1 MEKLNYY
8 HREPRPSYR
17 PGLLDRRWQDPLVAA
32 VAVAWALLVL
42 VGLIARFADGDL
54 PSDSRGKSERAAGE
68 LYRAAKAQR
77 QMFDVMLLAGGAA
90 CCAIAAG
97 LVHRV
102 RSGLRGW
109 TAGSAALVT
118 TCAIVGLL
126 GLLWSAAQ
134 LSRAL

>member
-1 MEKLNYY
+1 MAADMEKLNYY

-17 PGLLDRRWQDPLVAA
+17 PGLRDRWHRWQDLLVAA

-42 VGLIARFADGDL
+42 MGLVARFADGDA
-54 PSDSRGKSERAAGE
+54 PPDTSDV
-68 LYRAAKAQR
+68 KAQR
-77 QMFDVMLLAGGAA
+77 EMFDVMLLAGGAA

-109 TAGSAALVT
+109 TVGSATLVA

-134 LSRAL
+134 LSRTL